1 MKFLFLGI
9 SLLVASSSLASS
21 EKAVSSH
28 TLRIRLSADAD
39 NLDWNKAS
47 YHSEKQILS
56 NLMEGLLELDGELK
70 IQNRLAQSVQF
81 SPDGKIITFTLR
93 QGVVWQDGV
102 PLKAAD
108 FVYSWKRLLSPLT
121 ASRYAHLLFD
131 LIGAKEFN
139 SGKLKDFGQVGVKAI
154 DDRRIE
160 VRLTDAVPD
169 WIFIPT
175 FWPLFPLRED
185 VVEKNGN
192 AWASPGKMITLGP
205 YTLESREVGSK
216 IVLRENPKY
225 WGKRGNVAQIEAIVV
240 NEDAAAMALFE
251 AGQFDLIE
259 DLSPA
264 DYKKWSDKLE
274 IKKVPLVAT
283 DYLAFRVD
291 KYPVSLE
298 SLRRALAH
306 SVDVKAIAGVE
317 QGLAEPATGL
327 IPPSLNS
334 GARKKP
340 VRLEFDPLR
349 ARSLLRMSGID
360 PAELNLDLLISKS
373 ARNRRIGE
381 AIRDQLKK
389 NLGVT
394 LNLKEYDQSHFR
406 SQLDFHAFPAFL
418 ARWGADYPSPQSF
431 LDIFIPSSGF
441 SRTGWMNPKY
451 NRLTEEARRTARV
464 KSRMSLFES
473 AEQLLIEKNVVII
486 PLFYE
491 STAALVSR
499 RTQGV
504 RISPLNFLYLRD
516 VSLLPSNRG
525 SNPQDTGTLKG
536 SKKESDPGQK

>member
-1 MKFLFLGI
+1 VKLLLLGI

-21 EKAVSSH
+21 DQAVSSPA
-28 TLRIRLSADAD
+28 LRIRLSADAD

-56 NLMEGLLELDGELK
+56 NVMEGLLELDGELK
-70 IQNRLAQSVQF
+70 IQNRLAQSVQL
-81 SPDGKIITFTLR
+81 SPDGKMITFTLR
-93 QGVVWQDGV
+93 PGIVWQDGV

-108 FVYSWKRLLSPLT
+108 FIYSWKRLLSPLT

-131 LIGAKEFN
+131 LVGAKEFN
-139 SGKLKDFGQVGVKAI
+139 SGKIKDFTQVGVKAL

-175 FWPLFPLRED
+175 FWPLFPLRQD
-185 VVEKNGN
+185 VVEKHGS
-192 AWASPGKMITLGP
+192 AWVSPGKMVTLGP

-225 WGKRGNVAQIEAIVV
+225 WSKRGNVSQIEAVVV

-259 DLSPA
+259 DLSPT
-264 DYKKWSDKLE
+264 DYKKWANKPE

-298 SLRRALAH
+298 PLRRALAH
-306 SVDVKAIAGVE
+306 SVDVKAVAAVE

-327 IPPSLNS
+327 IPPSLSS

-340 VRLEFDPLR
+340 VKVEFDPLR

-373 ARNRRIGE
+373 DRNRRVGE
-381 AIRDQLKK
+381 AVRDQLKK

-394 LNLKEYDQSHFR
+394 VTLKEYDQSHFR
-406 SQLDFHAFPAFL
+406 SQLDFQAFPAFL

-441 SRTGWMNPKY
+441 NRTGWMNPKY
-451 NRLTEEARRTARV
+451 NRLTEEARRATQVKNRV
-464 KSRMSLFES
+464 SLFES
-473 AEQLLIEKNVVII
+473 AEQLMIQKDVVII

-516 VSLLPSNRG
+516 VSLRPNNPG
-525 SNPQDTGTLKG
+525 SSPQGTAPLAG
-536 SKKESDPGQK
+536 SKKESRQGQK